1 LLEKALYANNTADKI
16 NWFFMNLKLEDE
28 IMAEPEDANETMG
41 TIEAEP
47 TNEDTEA
54 ECARKLRRL
63 HNYNVQSLKIA
74 VKKGLNLNVLRSY
87 LNCLEKGADN
97 SNWFS
102 GILLKKYKFNT
113 VFLSVAIKSGLDL
126 AVLRKY
132 LDYLEAKEH

>member
-1 LLEKALYANNTADKI
+1 
-16 NWFFMNLKLEDE
+16 
-28 IMAEPEDANETMG
+28 MAEPEDTNETRG

-63 HNYNVQSLKIA
+63 HNYNVQPLKIA

-87 LNCLEKGADN
+87 LNCLEKGTDN

-102 GILLKKYKFNT
+102 GILLRKYKFNT
-113 VFLSVAIKSGLDL
+113 VFLSVAIKNGLDL

-132 LDYLEAKEH
+132 LNYLEAKEH